1 MANPLRRI
9 NATQIKKESNNSS
22 VLSEAL
28 EFTRSSEL
36 IEELCRFLQSFTIE
50 HVNPNTNIT
59 LLPILPSLTG
69 WEDAREGGG
78 DMLLF
83 CFR

>member
-9 NATQIKKESNNSS
+9 NATQIKKEPSYCS

-28 EFTRSSEL
+28 EFTRSSER

-50 HVNPNTNIT
+50 HVNRNTNIT
-59 LLPILPSLTG
+59 LLLPL
-69 WEDAREGGG
+69 RVGGG
-78 DMLLF
+78 NMLLF
-83 CFR
+83 CFRC

>member
-28 EFTRSSEL
+28 EFTRGSEL
-36 IEELCRFLQSFTIE
+36 IEELCRFLQSFTIK
-50 HVNPNTNIT
+50 HVNLNTNIT
-59 LLPILPSLTG
+59 LLQPI
-69 WEDAREGGG
+69 REGGG

-83 CFR
+83 CFRC